1 MKRNA
6 FLRCNM
12 SSIVLFGPPGAGK
25 GTQATAIMEKTG
37 LPQVSTGDM
46 LRAALSKGT
55 ELGLEAK
62 EYMEAGKL
70 VPDELILLLIEERL
84 KEKDAE
90 NLPVD
95 RQGRLACAAL
105 MTRAA
110 WLDGTIDQAE
120 ENALRDLM
128 MKRFEVSQDEA
139 NVILEEAS
147 ADVEASND
155 IYRYTKELRDNFDA
169 DERLKLI
176 EMIWEVVYADGVL
189 HDFEATLMRR
199 LAGLLYVDDR
209 DSGEAKKRVMNK
221 LGLNI

>member
-1 MKRNA
+1 MLTILKKM
-6 FLRCNM
+6 M
-12 SSIVLFGPPGAGK
+12 SSK
-25 GTQATAIMEKTG
+25 
-37 LPQVSTGDM
+37 
-46 LRAALSKGT
+46 
-55 ELGLEAK
+55 K
-62 EYMEAGKL
+62 EN
-70 VPDELILLLIEERL
+70 
-84 KEKDAE
+84 DAE

-95 RQGRLACAAL
+95 QQGRLACAAL

-128 MKRFEVSQDEA
+128 MNRFEISQDQA